1 MVSVKSKKRQR
12 LAITGSN
19 ATGQFRLKGVAPQQ
33 RKVDLFV
40 GRLDPETTDSDVSAH
55 VDFILGE
62 AGKVEVKEITHCLSS
77 YGYRGFVV
85 SVPLEHRDA
94 VLSGDKWPSYVSLKR
109 YFPPKHT
116 QGNHHRSGKMPV
128 LREIAKQR
136 PLTRSRS
143 TGDVAVARV

>member
-1 MVSVKSKKRQR
+1 M
-12 LAITGSN
+12 
-19 ATGQFRLKGVAPQQ
+19 
-33 RKVDLFV
+33 
-40 GRLDPETTDSDVSAH
+40 GRLDPETTVSDVSAH

-62 AGKVEVKEITHCLSS
+62 AGKVRSRKSRTVYHRMA
-77 YGYRGFVV
+77 RGFVV
-85 SVPLEHRDA
+85 SVPLELRDA